1 MVDSFTSQLVSN
13 FDSKIFE
20 SSNKLNN
27 VRRGRINHSF
37 HILTEEWFNSYICN
51 PQKRKKM
58 INKNQFLKKGLL
70 LIAGILLI
78 STASFA
84 QKYAYVNTEYI
95 LENIPEYKTAQQQ
108 LDNLS
113 ITWQKEIEDKYA
125 IIDKLY
131 KAYQAE
137 QVLLTEEMKRRRQD
151 EITQK
156 EKDVKDLQKQRFGY
170 EGDLFKKKQELI
182 KPIQDKIYNAVKKLA
197 TEGSYAVIFDKS
209 SDLIM
214 LYTNPKYDKSD
225 DILTALGYKPQAKSG
240 TGSGK
245 TTGGT
250 TGGGTSGGTSGGT
263 TEPGK
268 TDTGTPSQQPPKSDE
283 QRPKQ

>member
-1 MVDSFTSQLVSN
+1 
-13 FDSKIFE
+13 
-20 SSNKLNN
+20 
-27 VRRGRINHSF
+27 
-37 HILTEEWFNSYICN
+37 
-51 PQKRKKM
+51 M
-58 INKNQFLKKGLL
+58 IKSRFLKKGLL
-70 LIAGILLI
+70 ILAGLLI
-78 STASFA
+78 LSAGHSFA

-95 LENIPEYKTAQQQ
+95 LENIPDYKTAQQT

-151 EITQK
+151 EISQK
-156 EKDVKDLQKQRFGY
+156 EKDVKDLQKQRFGF
-170 EGDLFKKKQELI
+170 EGDLFKKKQELV

-197 TEGSYAVIFDKS
+197 TDQSYAVIFDKS

-225 DILTALGYKPQAKSG
+225 EILIQLGYKPAVKSTGTGKGSTSG
-240 TGSGK
+240 TGTHGSDAGK
-245 TTGGT
+245 SDG
-250 TGGGTSGGTSGGT
+250 SKQQ
-263 TEPGK
+263 EPV
-268 TDTGTPSQQPPKSDE
+268 KSDE
-283 QRPKQ
+283 QRPK